1 MQEYIKPMINYW
13 RKSLLDG
20 VPVAGALKAGD
31 LQSYWQLSKEIFAA
45 GQLSDELL
53 ERWQKHLQKGKKNAG
68 DIALIPYIYQKRA
81 LHGQASSTGEPDF
94 VLPLYLPCAATKEGE
109 ITPQDRCLPIIPREL
124 LEPLD
129 DFDGL
134 VIGSMDNF
142 SNSIDA
148 LQVASPPEY
157 EESPLLALLEAGKQ
171 ILDKTAPD
179 LDQAMEEKG
188 YTRLEMCL
196 LLPDFQTSMVGK
208 IIALC
213 DCILR
218 NLSSKNVKEIPLLRT
233 LSTGTSKEKPLPDLR
248 ANFCTRVGYPN
259 REHSLA
265 DNQRLAAACL
275 LETGEGEILAVNG
288 PPGTGKTAV
297 LLSLIATEYIQ
308 AILRGDDTPPVIF
321 AASTNNQA
329 VTNILDDFAKIP
341 ADEGL
346 FKRWIP
352 WIKSFGSYYP
362 SAYKKS
368 EAESAGRHTD
378 LFFEEAR
385 RASQRTIALEEYS
398 TSCLDFFGEPISL
411 EQTPARIKS
420 ALQQEHGKLVQFE
433 KKLAELEAMSG
444 KLGGAVEGM
453 SQEAVKTTYANI
465 ETCIR
470 LWRETYEKRRFSE
483 KWLAWLISGIRSRV
497 EKRMRNIYDE
507 YWPKTF
513 CQVFPYPGIGKF
525 PDDADEFRILLRKYQ
540 EAADECRTLARE
552 WTGGKELEEF
562 SLIAADRLFDA
573 SIRRRMFWL
582 SVHYWEARWLIE
594 TENPRNEKWYSNPED
609 TAKEWRQR
617 MMLTPCAVATF
628 HQLAGLLIV
637 WRRPLS
643 PVYNLIDLLIVE
655 EAGQVS
661 PEIAG
666 PSFSLAK
673 RAVIVGD
680 ALQIEPVWNVK
691 GVIDNANAKSEGL
704 DPKVLHSTGRAA
716 SSGSVIRMAQ
726 TATSFS
732 QDFTATLGAEKA
744 SKLGRGLYL
753 VEHRRCITPIIDYCN
768 HLCYEGILIPK
779 NNGGPRTDIPP
790 MFGVHVQ
797 GASMK
802 AVTGSRYNEHE
813 AQAIAYWLATNSA
826 MLQET
831 YQTGLQGIVSIIT
844 PFKAQ
849 IGKINNAL
857 KNQGISGITV
867 GTVHALQG
875 AERSIVLFSPV
886 CTQADAQGRLFFNSS
901 PNMLN
906 VAVSR
911 AKENF
916 IIFGDMGL
924 IALVDPQ
931 SPYGLFSK
939 YLQFDDSPLNE
950 HQAFPADLRPTC
962 FLRDA
967 QKHDDFLM
975 CVLSNARKTIIIV
988 SPWVTEAAMQ
998 RFSPAIEK
1006 SIANG
1011 VIIHV
1016 ITDPQKCLKL
1026 EHNGLPRL
1034 EQSGATVHKVST
1046 NLHAKLLF
1054 CDEHTVACGSFNWL
1068 SASRN
1073 AQYAQVEQSAI
1084 LSPLNTP
1091 DVLQDLCE
1099 RCKIQKNSI
1108 TLN

>member
-1 MQEYIKPMINYW
+1 MQEYVKPMIGYW

-20 VPVAGALKAGD
+20 APVAGALKASE
-31 LQSYWQLSKEIFAA
+31 LQSYWQLSKEIFAD
-45 GQLSDELL
+45 GQLPYELL
-53 ERWQKHLQKGKKNAG
+53 ERWQKHLEKGKKNAG
-68 DIALIPYIYQKRA
+68 DIALIPYVYQKRA
-81 LHGQASSTGEPDF
+81 LHGQASSSGEPDF
-94 VLPLYLPCAATKEGE
+94 VLPLYLACSATKEGG
-109 ITPQDRCLPIIPREL
+109 ITPQDKCLPFIPREL

-129 DFDGL
+129 NFDGL
-134 VIGSMDNF
+134 VIGTMENF
-142 SNSIDA
+142 SNAIDT
-148 LQVASPPEY
+148 LQVAAPT
-157 EESPLLALLEAGKQ
+157 EEEGALLALLKTGEQ
-171 ILDKTAPD
+171 ILDKTAPA
-179 LDQAMEEKG
+179 LDKVLKEKG
-188 YTRLEMCL
+188 YARLEICL
-196 LLPDFQTSMVGK
+196 LLPDFQTSMAGK
-208 IIALC
+208 IIGLC

-218 NLSSKNVKEIPLLRT
+218 NLSSKNVENMPLLRT
-233 LSTGTSKEKPLPDLR
+233 LSTGTAKERPLPKLR
-248 ANFCTRVGYPN
+248 ASFSKRVGYPN

-265 DNQRLAAACL
+265 DNQRLVAACL
-275 LETGEGEILAVNG
+275 LETGEGEVLAVNG

-308 AILRGDDTPPVIF
+308 AVLRGDDTPPVIF

-352 WIKSFGSYYP
+352 WVKSFGSYYP
-362 SAYKKS
+362 SAYKKN

-378 LFFEEAR
+378 LFFEEVR
-385 RASQRTIALEEYS
+385 SASQRTIALEEYAKA
-398 TSCLDFFGEPISL
+398 CLDFFGEPISH
-411 EQTPARIKS
+411 EQAPVRIKS
-420 ALQQEHGKLVQFE
+420 ALQQEQGKLVHFE
-433 KKLAELEAMSG
+433 KKFADLEAINV

-453 SQEAVKTTYANI
+453 PQEAVKTAYARI
-465 ETCIR
+465 ESCIR
-470 LWRETYEKRRFSE
+470 LWKETYEKRSFSE

-507 YWPKTF
+507 YWPKAF
-513 CQVFPYPGIGKF
+513 CQAFLYPGIEKF
-525 PDDADEFRILLRKYQ
+525 PDDADEFRILLRNYL
-540 EAADECRTLARE
+540 ETTDECQALARE
-552 WTGGKELEEF
+552 WSGGKELEEL
-562 SLIAADRLFDA
+562 SLIAADRLFDS

-594 TENPRNEKWYSNPED
+594 TEKPRNEKWFSNPED
-609 TAKEWRQR
+609 IAKEWRQR

-628 HQLAGLLIV
+628 HQLAGLLTV

-680 ALQIEPVWNVK
+680 GLQIEPVWSVK
-691 GVIDNANAKSEGL
+691 GVIDNANAKSEGF

-726 TATSFS
+726 TATVFS

-768 HLCYEGILIPK
+768 RLCYEGILIPK
-779 NNGGPRTDIPP
+779 NDGKPRTDIPP
-790 MFGVHVQ
+790 IFGVHVQ
-797 GASMK
+797 GASIK
-802 AVTGSRYNEHE
+802 SVTGSRYNEYE
-813 AQAIAYWLATNSA
+813 AQAIAHWLATNSA

-831 YQTGLQGIVSIIT
+831 YQTGLQGIVGIVT

-849 IGKINNAL
+849 IGKINKAL
-857 KNQGISGITV
+857 KAHGISGITV

-924 IALVDPQ
+924 VALVDPQ

-939 YLQFDDSPLNE
+939 YLQFDDSLLNE

-962 FLRDA
+962 FLHDA

-975 CVLSNARKTIIIV
+975 CVLSNARKTIVIV
-988 SPWVTEAAMQ
+988 SPWVTEAAMK
-998 RFSPAIEK
+998 RFLPAIEK
-1006 SIANG
+1006 SVANG
-1011 VIIHV
+1011 VTVHV
-1016 ITDPQKCLKL
+1016 IADPQKCLKL
-1026 EHNGLPRL
+1026 EYNGLPRL
-1034 EQSGATVHKVST
+1034 ERSGATVHKVST
-1046 NLHAKLLF
+1046 NLHAKMLF

-1073 AQYAQVEQSAI
+1073 TQHSEVEQSAL
-1084 LSPLNTP
+1084 LSLPNAP